1 MQDGTDGV
9 RRHVLET
16 RRTTPLFVNRVVERG
31 VMIFGMSVATF
42 TLVHVALSLVAILT
56 GLVVLFG
63 MFSSKRLDASTA
75 LFLATT
81 VLTSATG
88 FFFPR
93 DHILP
98 AHIVGVISLAVLAV
112 AIFALY
118 ERQLAGSWCWIY
130 VAGAVLALYLNVF
143 VGVVQ
148 AFQKLA
154 FLAPLAPTQSEP
166 SFVVAQVVVLVIF
179 IALGVLAL
187 RAFHPQP
194 DT

>member
-1 MQDGTDGV
+1 
-9 RRHVLET
+9 
-16 RRTTPLFVNRVVERG
+16 
-31 VMIFGMSVATF
+31 MILGMSVATF
-42 TLVHVALSLVAILT
+42 TLVHVALSLVGILT

-63 MFSSKRLDASTA
+63 MFSSKKLPTSTA

-98 AHIVGVISLAVLAV
+98 AYIVGVISLAVLAV

-118 ERQLAGSWCWIY
+118 ERQLAGSWRWIY
-130 VAGAVLALYLNVF
+130 VAGAVIALYLNVF

-148 AFQKLA
+148 AFQKLP
-154 FLAPLAPTQSEP
+154 FFGKRLLSTVLTESVGP
-166 SFVVAQVVVLVIF
+166 SSASYWSSVASTRYRSANTAVQRQTNEG
-179 IALGVLAL
+179 AQKMEA
-187 RAFHPQP
+187 
-194 DT
+194 